1 MLAFLAS
8 LSVVAMALVFL
19 GGAVYRESF
28 ELGLAMAAVGG
39 GWLGILYASL
49 TNLASQIYDG
59 HVNSTGGNVHLR
71 GALLPR
77 RDVREPERDGQ
88 HY

>member
-1 MLAFLAS
+1 VLAFLAS

-28 ELGLAMAAVGG
+28 ELGLALAAVGG

-49 TNLASQIYDG
+49 TTLAWRFHLGQ
-59 HVNSTGGNVHLR
+59 VKSTGGDGHLAR
-71 GALLPR
+71 AVVLPAGPP
-77 RDVREPERDGQ
+77 EPRA
-88 HY
+88 

>member
-49 TNLASQIYDG
+49 STFASRVHRGTNEQPVMSAL
-59 HVNSTGGNVHLR
+59 
-71 GALLPR
+71 GAGSPSR
-77 RDVREPERDGQ
+77 R
-88 HY
+88 

>member
-49 TNLASQIYDG
+49 STLASR
-59 HVNSTGGNVHLR
+59 VHR
-71 GALLPR
+71 GTNETAQPVMSAVGAGSPSR
-77 RDVREPERDGQ
+77 R
-88 HY
+88 

>member
-49 TNLASQIYDG
+49 TNLASRVSHGQ
-59 HVNSTGGNVHLR
+59 VNSTGADVHLGR
-71 GALLPR
+71 AFLLR
-77 RDVREPERDGQ
+77 ADVREPERDGQ

>member
-1 MLAFLAS
+1 VLAFLAS

-28 ELGLAMAAVGG
+28 ELGLALAAVGS

-49 TNLASQIYDG
+49 STLASRVY
-59 HVNSTGGNVHLR
+59 R
-71 GALLPR
+71 GTNEQPVG
-77 RDVREPERDGQ
+77 DVR
-88 HY
+88 

>member
-1 MLAFLAS
+1 MIAFLGS

-49 TNLASQIYDG
+49 STLASRI
-59 HVNSTGGNVHLR
+59 SRATK
-71 GALLPR
+71 
-77 RDVREPERDGQ
+77 
-88 HY
+88 

>member
-1 MLAFLAS
+1 VLAFFAS

-28 ELGLAMAAVGG
+28 ELGLALAAVGG

-49 TNLASQIYDG
+49 TNLASRDYCGQ
-59 HVNSTGGNVHLR
+59 VNSTGGDVHVAR
-71 GALLPR
+71 AFVLPG
-77 RDVREPERDGQ
+77 DLREPEPDSQRR
-88 HY
+88 

>member
-39 GWLGILYASL
+39 VWLGILYAGLSTFASRVHYG
-49 TNLASQIYDG
+49 TNEQPVMSAVGAGSPA
-59 HVNSTGGNVHLR
+59 GGDEL
-71 GALLPR
+71 
-77 RDVREPERDGQ
+77 
-88 HY
+88 